1 MARRR
6 SKWRRTWQVVKKMMQ
21 EARKVRAYQSLR
33 QCPVCGNP
41 YSLSIVIKVD
51 KETDKKSAEVFCTA
65 CGFRYTFPE
74 IPIIADEFWVYSK
87 VLDVVQE
94 VPPKS
99 KAPEIAETQP
109 PPAEGVEQTS
119 GAEGLEEV
127 EEEIVEEVEE
137 VTEEE
142 SGEKEEA

>member
-1 MARRR
+1 
-6 SKWRRTWQVVKKMMQ
+6 MMQ
-21 EARKVRAYQSLR
+21 DARKVRAYQSLR

-99 KAPEIAETQP
+99 KTPEIAETQP

-127 EEEIVEEVEE
+127 EAEIVEEVEE
-137 VTEEE
+137 VTEEK